1 MEKLRKILHANT
13 SRVKFNNQQQ
23 ANFFLLLADLLSVG
37 FSVKEAL
44 GFIKTV
50 NPKLAPWIASIDKRM
65 QKGAS
70 FAQSLQQEVKDDLF
84 YQLLL
89 AEKHGNL
96 TKTLSEVGKILTAR
110 EQQRKKLFM
119 SPTIS
124 ANSFRDARG
133 GDLWVNFVC
142 FSRIESLARREANF
156 AANSHDYV
164 RSNVSFYHYLY

>member
-65 QKGAS
+65 Q
-70 FAQSLQQEVKDDLF
+70 
-84 YQLLL
+84 
-89 AEKHGNL
+89 
-96 TKTLSEVGKILTAR
+96 TT
-110 EQQRKKLFM
+110 
-119 SPTIS
+119 
-124 ANSFRDARG
+124 
-133 GDLWVNFVC
+133 
-142 FSRIESLARREANF
+142 
-156 AANSHDYV
+156 
-164 RSNVSFYHYLY
+164 

>member
-70 FAQSLQQEVKDDLF
+70 FAQTLQQEVKDDLWVKKVNLDDLVKTSAEEAPKVDVRVISF
-84 YQLLL
+84 AKEEAFLQALKQLQKEL
-89 AEKHGNL
+89 G
-96 TKTLSEVGKILTAR
+96 
-110 EQQRKKLFM
+110 
-119 SPTIS
+119 
-124 ANSFRDARG
+124 
-133 GDLWVNFVC
+133 
-142 FSRIESLARREANF
+142 
-156 AANSHDYV
+156 
-164 RSNVSFYHYLY
+164 